1 MNLDRIIAVRND
13 KTVYHDG
20 DRCVKMFNDNYA
32 KHDIINEARN
42 MTLLEE
48 TGLKVPAFIS
58 VERING
64 KWSIVSE
71 FVSGKTLTQLMEEEL
86 DKREEYMSLFVDL
99 QLSVLGKKGKLLN
112 RMEDQIARNI
122 DESNLPATTRLYL
135 VSLMEEMP
143 NSDRQICHGDFNP
156 SNIIMSEDGEPY
168 IIDWSHAAVGNARTD
183 MAVTYLMFWM
193 RGKIDLASIY
203 MEMLTLKAGIS
214 KAEIERWLPVVA
226 ASLYSKCSEEER
238 EFLLSWI
245 NDIHRS

>member
-99 QLSVLGKKGKLLN
+99 QLSVLGKKGKL
-112 RMEDQIARNI
+112 RR
-122 DESNLPATTRLYL
+122 SPL
-135 VSLMEEMP
+135 V
-143 NSDRQICHGDFNP
+143 
-156 SNIIMSEDGEPY
+156 
-168 IIDWSHAAVGNARTD
+168 
-183 MAVTYLMFWM
+183 
-193 RGKIDLASIY
+193 
-203 MEMLTLKAGIS
+203 
-214 KAEIERWLPVVA
+214 AEKRA
-226 ASLYSKCSEEER
+226 
-238 EFLLSWI
+238 
-245 NDIHRS
+245 